1 MFFFPGFAAIA
12 CAVSLL
18 FGVQCPSQPAAK
30 RALPS
35 VATPVIAPAR
45 AGTFTGSVS
54 VTITTATPGAQ
65 IRYALDSWSVTE
77 ASALYSG
84 PVVITSSAT
93 LYARAFKS
101 GMDPSRVVSAPYVQ
115 QQLPAPTLT
124 PGSGWF
130 TTAVSVTMTTATG
143 GATIRCTTDG
153 SMPTDSSPVC
163 SRLTLTAT
171 TNLLAR
177 AFKSGLAASNLA
189 GGTYTISQKVASPT
203 FTPPPGRFW
212 ESVNVNV
219 VTATPGAVVR
229 CTTDNTDPIES
240 SPICGHPSFR
250 RTTNLRARAFK
261 AGMFASDVARATY
274 TVPQVAAPS
283 FSPGSMW
290 LSGGSL
296 SVKITTETRGAII
309 RYTVNGGDPTTAS
322 PIYRGPILVSRT
334 ARISARA
341 YKTGLA
347 ASDVGHATYTSL
359 VYPLS
364 SRAGI
369 FFDDFKYSSVLATD
383 TRFTERWHV
392 ADGCGDGPGV
402 GIAACPVGPDGT
414 TRSARY
420 SSDLVAI
427 VPDDS
432 RGILQI
438 KTVTSGTADTTV
450 NALVTTLERQPLQGT
465 FAAKLWFDNPRGLR
479 DVNAQAFLISYGA
492 DSRVN
497 PSELAFEYLVNVDSD
512 SLALAQRYRADTG
525 LCVTGVPCLF
535 MTSWRPNVATADRTV
550 SSAGASLIGW
560 HYLVVQVDRNRRQV
574 RYSVYDATGR
584 PIAQA
589 MHRDPFFP
597 ADEMLL
603 MINHWLSSLD
613 VLHQEPAGALREY
626 KMWVDWIYRDPDA
639 SLTLADVESE
649 IAALQRDG
657 CERFPDPD
665 PRLPRCH

>member
-1 MFFFPGFAAIA
+1 MFFFPGFEAIA
-12 CAVSLL
+12 GVVSLL

-35 VATPVIAPAR
+35 VATPVTAPACG
-45 AGTFTGSVS
+45 ATFTGSVS

-77 ASALYSG
+77 TSALYSG
-84 PVVITSSAT
+84 PVVITSSTT
-93 LYARAFKS
+93 LS
-101 GMDPSRVVSAPYVQ
+101 
-115 QQLPAPTLT
+115 
-124 PGSGWF
+124 
-130 TTAVSVTMTTATG
+130 
-143 GATIRCTTDG
+143 
-153 SMPTDSSPVC
+153 
-163 SRLTLTAT
+163 
-171 TNLLAR
+171 AR

-240 SPICGHPSFR
+240 SPICGHPLFR

-309 RYTVNGGDPTTAS
+309 RYMVNGGDPTTAS

-383 TRFTERWHV
+383 T
-392 ADGCGDGPGV
+392 
-402 GIAACPVGPDGT
+402 
-414 TRSARY
+414 
-420 SSDLVAI
+420 
-427 VPDDS
+427 
-432 RGILQI
+432 
-438 KTVTSGTADTTV
+438 
-450 NALVTTLERQPLQGT
+450 
-465 FAAKLWFDNPRGLR
+465 
-479 DVNAQAFLISYGA
+479 
-492 DSRVN
+492 
-497 PSELAFEYLVNVDSD
+497 
-512 SLALAQRYRADTG
+512 
-525 LCVTGVPCLF
+525 
-535 MTSWRPNVATADRTV
+535 
-550 SSAGASLIGW
+550 
-560 HYLVVQVDRNRRQV
+560 
-574 RYSVYDATGR
+574 
-584 PIAQA
+584 
-589 MHRDPFFP
+589 
-597 ADEMLL
+597 
-603 MINHWLSSLD
+603 
-613 VLHQEPAGALREY
+613 
-626 KMWVDWIYRDPDA
+626 
-639 SLTLADVESE
+639 
-649 IAALQRDG
+649 
-657 CERFPDPD
+657 
-665 PRLPRCH
+665 